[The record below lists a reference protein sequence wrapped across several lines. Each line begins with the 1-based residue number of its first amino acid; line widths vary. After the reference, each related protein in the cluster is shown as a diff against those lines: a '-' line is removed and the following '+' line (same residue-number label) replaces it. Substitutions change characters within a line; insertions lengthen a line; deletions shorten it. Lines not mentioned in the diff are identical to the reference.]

1 MKKMW
6 KRVLAIA
13 TAMLILAGMLPTA
26 VMGAAEDGPQVA
38 PKILGSVTI
47 NKTEPIV
54 GSETPKPVP
63 GAEFS
68 FYKILSVT
76 APDEPGV
83 YAEWELANELYKET
97 VGNPDD
103 LGNYDAKALEAKYAN
118 LQKIVEDNK
127 IEPTAVVTTDKDGQA
142 KASSLPLGW
151 YLVLETKV
159 PAGYI
164 AGRPFMV
171 AVPSTD
177 NYNDPDN
184 EKPGTEWVYDI
195 VVQPKNQA
203 ATIDKAIVVDNATTS
218 SDTVGVGDVVNYQ
231 LNTTMPTYDDSYD
244 EASLVFKINDTMS
257 AGLTL
262 NNSISVSIGG
272 AAAALGTDYTMEA
285 KENLT
290 DNKTFEIIFKSAT
303 IAGNMGAPVVV
314 NYSAT
319 VNENAV
325 VGEAGNTNTARIVFE
340 NAPGSSTSG
349 SSSIIKVY
357 TFDIQLNKKG
367 ESNAALAGAEFKIY
381 SDAECK
387 TEVTNVTGKDT
398 NGKFISDKDGKISF
412 GKLDAGT
419 YYLKEVKS
427 PAGYTLLANPIKIEI
442 IAGLTNNKPD
452 GSCTFKID
460 DELQTGTIRNGIV
473 PVNVVNHKGF
483 TLPTTGGMGTYLFTI
498 GGLILMAGA
507 VILLVAMKKKK
518 A

>member
-38 PKILGSVTI
+38 PKIFGSVTI

-76 APDEPGV
+76 PLDAPGV
-83 YAEWELANELYKET
+83 YAKWELANELYKGT
-97 VGNPDD
+97 VDNPDD
-103 LGNYDAKALEAKYAN
+103 LGNYDAKALEAKYAK
-118 LQKIVEDNK
+118 LQEIVEKNK
-127 IEPTAVVTTDKDGQA
+127 IEPTAVVTTGDDGTA
-142 KASSLPLGW
+142 TTEGLPLGW

-159 PAGYI
+159 PTGYI

-177 NYNDPDN
+177 NYNDPSQ
-184 EKPGTEWVYDI
+184 PGTEWVYDI
-195 VVQPKNQA
+195 TVQPKNQA
-203 ATIDKAIVVDNATTS
+203 ATIDKEIVVDNAATS
-218 SDTVGVGDVVNYQ
+218 SDTVGVNDVVNYQ
-231 LNTTMPTYDDSYD
+231 LNTTMPTYDESYD

-257 AGLTL
+257 AGLTF
-262 NNSISVSIGG
+262 NNDISVSIGG
-272 AAAALGTDYTMEA
+272 EKAVLGTDYTMEA

-303 IAGNMGAPVVV
+303 IADKDKKGAPVVV

-325 VGEAGNTNTARIVFE
+325 VGEAGNTNTAGIVFE
-340 NAPGSSTSG
+340 NEPGSSTSG

-367 ESNAALAGAEFKIY
+367 EKNAALAGAEFKIY
-381 SDAECK
+381 SDAECT
-387 TEVTNVTGKDT
+387 TEVTNVTGVDA
-398 NGKFISDKDGKISF
+398 NGKFISDKNGKISF

-442 IAGLTNNKPD
+442 IASLTDNKPN

-460 DELQTGTIRNGIV
+460 DVLQQGTITTGII

-507 VILLVAMKKKK
+507 VVLLIAMKKKK

>member
-26 VMGAAEDGPQVA
+26 VMGAAEEGSQVA

-54 GSETPKPVP
+54 GSEASQPVP

-76 APDEPGV
+76 ALDVPGV
-83 YAEWELANELYKET
+83 YAEWELANELYKDT

-103 LGNYDAKALEAKYAN
+103 LGNYDAKALEAKYAK
-118 LQKIVEDNK
+118 LQEIVEKNK
-127 IEPTAVVTTDKDGQA
+127 IEPTAVVTTGKDGQA
-142 KASSLPLGW
+142 KANSLPLGW
-151 YLVLETKV
+151 YLVLETEV

-164 AGRPFMV
+164 AGKPFMV

-177 NYNDPDN
+177 NYNDPSQ
-184 EKPGTEWVYDI
+184 PGIEWVYDI
-195 VVQPKNQA
+195 TVQPKNQKA
-203 ATIDKAIVVDNATTS
+203 SIDKAIVVDNETTS

-231 LNTTMPTYDDSYD
+231 LNTTMPIYDESYD
-244 EASLVFKINDTMS
+244 KASLVFKLNDTMS
-257 AGLTL
+257 AGLTF
-262 NNSISVSIGG
+262 NNDISVSIGG
-272 AAAALGTDYTMEA
+272 EKAVLGTDYTME
-285 KENLT
+285 ETLT

-303 IAGNMGAPVVV
+303 IAANMGDPVVV

-387 TEVTNVTGKDT
+387 TEVTNVTGKDKD
-398 NGKFISDKDGKISF
+398 GKFISDKDGKISF

-442 IAGLTNNKPD
+442 IAGLTNNILD

-460 DELQTGTIRNGIV
+460 DVLQKGTITNGIV